1 MQDMGMHKRN
11 AKFGFGATGVIFGA
25 LCVALIWAIEA
36 YGPGSNTATGSGALY
51 ADGTVVMEVE
61 RPLLPLIARATFY
74 ACLVSAL
81 FGIASIMRRE
91 ALSVSLGAIAFGIA
105 PILIYTQGIVFAFGL
120 YVGMMLLIAG
130 IELYRVLM
138 QHKKEQQADA

>member
-1 MQDMGMHKRN
+1 
-11 AKFGFGATGVIFGA
+11 
-25 LCVALIWAIEA
+25 
-36 YGPGSNTATGSGALY
+36 
-51 ADGTVVMEVE
+51 
-61 RPLLPLIARATFY
+61 
-74 ACLVSAL
+74 
-81 FGIASIMRRE
+81 MRRE

-138 QHKKEQQADA
+138 